1 MKTSLT
7 KSLIDE
13 VREGVTLVDYHT
25 WAGTTA
31 TSCVMVYRDSITE
44 VATSDTEDP
53 ARFDIEKGRA
63 AAYQKAFNAL
73 VDSVAKVRKL
83 ARSVEQS
90 AAYTESMEKV
100 RGTLSEKTAD

>member
-1 MKTSLT
+1 MKTLLT
-7 KSLIDE
+7 KSLIEE
-13 VREGVTLVDYHT
+13 VREGVTRVAYHT
-25 WAGTTA
+25 WEGTTA
-31 TSCVMVYRDSITE
+31 TSCSMTYKNTITE

-83 ARSVEQS
+83 VRSIEHP
-90 AAYTESMEKV
+90 AEYAENMDKV
-100 RGTLSEKTAD
+100 WSKAE

>member
-1 MKTSLT
+1 MKTLLT
-7 KSLIDE
+7 KNLIEE
-13 VREGVTLVDYHT
+13 VREGVTSVAYHT

-31 TSCVMVYRDSITE
+31 TSCMMVYKDSITE
-44 VATSDTEDP
+44 IATSDTEDP

-83 ARSVEQS
+83 VRSIEHR
-90 AAYTESMEKV
+90 AEYTENMEKV
-100 RGTLSEKTAD
+100 RGKVE